1 MKTRVFNVGAY
12 RRKVGGSEDAEFFDA
27 ANKAAAA
34 KREELAW
41 TVLNE
46 LLAWLRGGEGDVGI
60 FDATNTTDQRRRLI
74 IEHCNTQQQGQPI
87 VSEISVLFI
96 ESICDDPEVLENNI
110 RQKIVS
116 SPDYTRMSAD
126 QVRISYVSVVIMRGS
141 QWDEALLFAGNARLQ
156 GQNRKIQTVILSRM
170 LECSLWFTMAAR
182 RCPGCTRPFPMTPSP
197 TSRS

>member
-1 MKTRVFNVGAY
+1 VFNVGAY

-46 LLAWLRGGEGDVGI
+46 LLVWLSVGDGDVGI

-74 IEHCNTQQQGQPI
+74 IEHCNSQQKDQPF
-87 VSEISVLFI
+87 VADISVLFV

-110 RQKIVS
+110 RQKIIS

-126 QVRISYVSVVIMRGS
+126 QVRSFLCVKVY
-141 QWDEALLFAGNARLQ
+141 
-156 GQNRKIQTVILSRM
+156 
-170 LECSLWFTMAAR
+170 
-182 RCPGCTRPFPMTPSP
+182 
-197 TSRS
+197 

>member
-1 MKTRVFNVGAY
+1 LKTRVFNVGAY

-27 ANKAAAA
+27 GNKAAAA

-74 IEHCNTQQQGQPI
+74 IEHCNSQRQDQQF
-87 VSEISVLFI
+87 VSEISVLFV
-96 ESICDDPEVLENNI
+96 ESICDDPEVMENNI
-110 RQKIVS
+110 RQKIES

-126 QVRISYVSVVIMRGS
+126 QVISSFFCLKMWLSCGDNISFTWFSGH
-141 QWDEALLFAGNARLQ
+141 ARLQ
-156 GQNRKIQTVILSRM
+156 GQNREVQAVILCRIDEPSM
-170 LECSLWFTMAAR
+170 L
-182 RCPGCTRPFPMTPSP
+182 
-197 TSRS
+197 

>member
-46 LLAWLRGGEGDVGI
+46 LVAWLRGGEGDVGI

-74 IEHCNTQQQGQPI
+74 IEHCNSDRQDQEAFGA
-87 VSEISVLFI
+87 EISVLFV

-110 RQKIVS
+110 RQKIHS
-116 SPDYTRMSAD
+116 SPDYVWMSAD
-126 QVRISYVSVVIMRGS
+126 QARSFLLYCSV
-141 QWDEALLFAGNARLQ
+141 F
-156 GQNRKIQTVILSRM
+156 
-170 LECSLWFTMAAR
+170 WF
-182 RCPGCTRPFPMTPSP
+182 S
-197 TSRS
+197 SD

>member
-1 MKTRVFNVGAY
+1 MHGRFGLRTRVFNVGAY

-27 ANKAAAA
+27 ANRAAAA

-74 IEHCNTQQQGQPI
+74 IEHCNSQRKDQPLGA
-87 VSEISVLFI
+87 EISVLFV

-110 RQKIVS
+110 RQKIDS
-116 SPDYTRMSAD
+116 SPDYVRMSAD
-126 QVRISYVSVVIMRGS
+126 Q
-141 QWDEALLFAGNARLQ
+141 AR
-156 GQNRKIQTVILSRM
+156 S
-170 LECSLWFTMAAR
+170 F
-182 RCPGCTRPFPMTPSP
+182 F
-197 TSRS
+197 